1 MQWVQSGKRLK
12 LDASSRATLAQL
24 AKMSFRELLASSIL
38 ESLDARRENQELKAE
53 MRALTK
59 HVAIPLTK
67 EIKDIMRHQAVQ
79 DMPPRSQAP
88 TALIEC
94 IRGYYRRFESTVV
107 GPSYGPDIITASK
120 AIVEASKVKNF
131 KQFAFTS
138 PLFPYRAG
146 DEVLNSEDAA
156 VGLME
161 TWSTECLQ
169 CRQHILLPGLRRHV
183 GKHIMAA
190 MLRQKENLDKRG
202 TPCKRFFAYHG
213 KNAEELAEFT
223 NHPYHCPV
231 EGCGKVM
238 WKYNMR
244 CHYDLEHPQLI
255 MPTKFKVKGDE
266 VELLSLTV
274 PKKRKVAPT
283 VSKFDAVEK
292 ETEEGRSAREIVGQ
306 NGKRARIMT
315 KKAAGQT

>member
-67 EIKDIMRHQAVQ
+67 EIKFSVLIVDIMRHQAVQ

-94 IRGYYRRFESTVV
+94 IRGYYRRVKSKFYKALESTVV

-202 TPCKRFFAYHG
+202 TPVDPQGYPCGFCGQSGICNIDLVYN
-213 KNAEELAEFT
+213 KNS
-223 NHPYHCPV
+223 
-231 EGCGKVM
+231 
-238 WKYNMR
+238 KY
-244 CHYDLEHPQLI
+244 
-255 MPTKFKVKGDE
+255 G
-266 VELLSLTV
+266 
-274 PKKRKVAPT
+274 
-283 VSKFDAVEK
+283 
-292 ETEEGRSAREIVGQ
+292 
-306 NGKRARIMT
+306 
-315 KKAAGQT
+315 